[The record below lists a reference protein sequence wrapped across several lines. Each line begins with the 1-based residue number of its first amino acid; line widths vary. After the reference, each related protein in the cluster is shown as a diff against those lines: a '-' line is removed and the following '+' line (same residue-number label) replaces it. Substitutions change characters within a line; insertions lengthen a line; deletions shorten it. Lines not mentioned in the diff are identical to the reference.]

1 MFETMLLSSPI
12 PVPAGRF
19 TGLRWTGLNWTTTV
33 LSLALVVSPIGRA
46 EAMSLQLPGVQP
58 LAQPEQS
65 VALNPDEQVRIRLYE
80 QASPAVVTVETA
92 QGGGSGSIIT
102 AAGLVLTNEHVVS
115 RASRGRVTVITAS
128 GDRHPGQVIA
138 TDRTHDLAIVQIRSS
153 KTFPTVSLS
162 QRDSVR
168 VGQQVY
174 AIGSPFGL
182 SGTLTSGILSRIAPN
197 GDLQTDAAI
206 NQGNSGGPLLNSQG
220 ELIGVNK
227 AIVTPNRGNVGIGFA
242 TSVAQVKAFLGQ
254 HQAAIASAAA
264 QARQPRPSLP
274 SPAPQEPVQ
283 LGIEITADLIIRGVE
298 RGSVAERVGLQPGD
312 RLIAINRQRVRSVRE
327 LQQFMQSQPR
337 QALLTIARYRRLATV
352 QVDFTE
358 P

>member
-1 MFETMLLSSPI
+1 MRVNSFGFTCFTAATSLVLTVVLPASGQAATRIFPPH
-12 PVPAGRF
+12 PVEHPQQQ
-19 TGLRWTGLNWTTTV
+19 
-33 LSLALVVSPIGRA
+33 LALS
-46 EAMSLQLPGVQP
+46 
-58 LAQPEQS
+58 
-65 VALNPDEQVRIRLYE
+65 PDEQVRIQLYE
-80 QASPAVVTVETA
+80 QASPAVVTIETS

-102 AAGLVLTNEHVVS
+102 TAGLVLTNEHVVS
-115 RASRGRVTVITAS
+115 RTYRGRVIVITAT

-138 TDRTHDLAIVQIRSS
+138 TDRTQDLAIVQILSA

-162 QRDSVR
+162 SNDSVR

-182 SGTLTSGILSRIAPN
+182 SGTLTTGILSRIAPN

-242 TSVAQVKAFLGQ
+242 TSVERVKAFLDQ
-254 HQAAIASAAA
+254 HQAAIAEAAT
-264 QARQPRPSLP
+264 QARQPQPSLP
-274 SPAPQEPVQ
+274 IPEPQEPVQ
-283 LGIEITADLIIRGVE
+283 LGIEITPDLIIRGVA
-298 RGSVAERVGLQPGD
+298 RGSIAERVGLQPGD
-312 RLIAINRQRVRSVRE
+312 RLIAINQQRIRSLRD
-327 LQQFMQSQPR
+327 LQQFIQSQPS

-358 P
+358 QKHPEGRSN